1 MAAAAAE
8 APEQMSKRKLGGE
21 GEEADQALATKRAAS
36 GGDAPV
42 PMQVDFCQAMKN
54 EDFSPELLRIYYDR
68 LFPFQLMTR
77 WLSYKNNPKS
87 DSKLVEKDFF
97 FRREWTFVLQ
107 GDIFCRYQCFKDAD
121 EFKQK
126 VMAQQ
131 PIRMEIGAVN
141 THPPKNHHT
150 VMKDAYKP
158 LERELVF
165 DIDMDDY
172 DSVRTCCKGAKLC
185 PKCWTFMKVAI
196 KVLRRSLTEDFG
208 FKHMMFVYSGRRGVH
223 CWVSDKAA
231 RQLSNG
237 QRTAVAEYLTL
248 VAGGQGRCR
257 ADIKMNGCEQLHP
270 SIEEAHKICL
280 EHFKE
285 GENSILQGQDVLR
298 KGPHLSNILEGMPK
312 VESDVISEFV
322 KKNPEATS
330 LAVWAELEKLKAQRV
345 QDAKSYKQKQDAKV
359 MLTDIVVQ
367 FTYPRLDIN
376 VSKQMNHLLKA
387 PFVAH
392 PKTGRVCVPIL
403 PDEVDSFDPAKVPTI
418 GSLVEELNRTN
429 DPRQTSL
436 AKYTHWFEHS
446 FIRPHEQEIGK
457 DLQVQPDF
465 DF

>member
-1 MAAAAAE
+1 
-8 APEQMSKRKLGGE
+8 
-21 GEEADQALATKRAAS
+21 
-36 GGDAPV
+36 
-42 PMQVDFCQAMKN
+42 
-54 EDFSPELLRIYYDR
+54 
-68 LFPFQLMTR
+68 
-77 WLSYKNNPKS
+77 
-87 DSKLVEKDFF
+87 
-97 FRREWTFVLQ
+97 
-107 GDIFCRYQCFKDAD
+107 
-121 EFKQK
+121 
-126 VMAQQ
+126 
-131 PIRMEIGAVN
+131 
-141 THPPKNHHT
+141 
-150 VMKDAYKP
+150 
-158 LERELVF
+158 
-165 DIDMDDY
+165 
-172 DSVRTCCKGAKLC
+172 
-185 PKCWTFMKVAI
+185 MKVAI

-257 ADIKMNGCEQLHP
+257 ADIKMNGCDQLHP

-285 GENSILQGQDVLR
+285 GENGILQGQDVLR

-312 VESDVISEFV
+312 VESDVISDFV
-322 KKNPEATS
+322 KKNPEASS

-345 QDAKSYKQKQDAKV
+345 QDAKSHKQKQDAKV

-392 PKTGRVCVPIL
+392 PKTGRVCVPIM
-403 PDEVDSFDPAKVPTI
+403 PDEIDSFDPAKVPTI